1 MTNLWSFMF
10 PILAFVCAGMI
21 YNYKIE
27 KLKSLERSKPDP
39 QPEQLARLERLEQRM
54 ATIERIVTDRS
65 NALGNEIDRLRH
77 APVN

>member
-1 MTNLWSFMF
+1 MQFVWAFMLPLLCF
-10 PILAFVCAGMI
+10 ACVGMI
-21 YNYKIE
+21 YNYNIE
-27 KLKSLERSKPDP
+27 KLKAADRARGDQ

-65 NALGNEIDRLRH
+65 ADLAHEINRLRD